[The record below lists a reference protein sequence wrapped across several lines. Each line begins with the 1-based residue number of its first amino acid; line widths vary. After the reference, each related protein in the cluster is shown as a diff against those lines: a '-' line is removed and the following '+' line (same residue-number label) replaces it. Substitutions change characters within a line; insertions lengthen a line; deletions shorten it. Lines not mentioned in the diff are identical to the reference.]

1 MMDEQ
6 LLQHHRNEIRTV
18 MQKKFMDNFIRS
30 PEFPF
35 LQSMGITHLFQSF
48 EAKEHELGFLG
59 LLHVW
64 YHKKVWETEWID
76 TQEKGVELISHLQ
89 KAKMYD
95 EAKLVE
101 LNIMKMHQ
109 HAKKERMK
117 VIRERIDR
125 YDNQQNDDED
135 IVLN

>member
-6 LLQHHRNEIRTV
+6 LLQNHRNEIRTV
-18 MQKKFMDNFIRS
+18 MQKKFCENLFRS
-30 PEFPF
+30 PEFTF
-35 LQSMGITHLFQSF
+35 LPSIGITHLFQSF

-76 TQEKGVELISHLQ
+76 SQEKGMELISHLQ

-117 VIRERIDR
+117 VMKDHIDQ
-125 YDNQQNDDED
+125 YDNRDDDED